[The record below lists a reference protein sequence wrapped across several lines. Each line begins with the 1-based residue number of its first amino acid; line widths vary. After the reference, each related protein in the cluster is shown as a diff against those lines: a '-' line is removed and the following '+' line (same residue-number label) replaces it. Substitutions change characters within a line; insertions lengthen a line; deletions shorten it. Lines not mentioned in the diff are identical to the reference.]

1 MKQENTQLR
10 HQLASSTQLLTAL
23 GSGYEV
29 SSILKGL
36 RDREHVAAI
45 AQRIAPL
52 SSSPQVKRSSS
63 RDSCGMAW
71 LQVPLHGKHEANDS
85 NLDPA
90 CESPSTMTI
99 PTKHESDLST
109 LGSPYGHP
117 LTQPAPMLD
126 ASSQTPQV
134 HARPSP
140 PRSVGELRSKACR
153 GPTNLSDHRLIKH
166 LFSIYWIWVHPA
178 HTILDMDQFVRGYE
192 TGSELYCS
200 SYLIYAVCIAAC
212 DYLDPLWE
220 NVEGKSTDVA
230 QLRLNLMA
238 EARILESTMDPKH
251 KSKPTIQASA
261 ILSFIG
267 GSRRISAG
275 DPWCEEARIA

>member
-1 MKQENTQLR
+1 M
-10 HQLASSTQLLTAL
+10 
-23 GSGYEV
+23 
-29 SSILKGL
+29 
-36 RDREHVAAI
+36 
-45 AQRIAPL
+45 
-52 SSSPQVKRSSS
+52 
-63 RDSCGMAW
+63 
-71 LQVPLHGKHEANDS
+71 
-85 NLDPA
+85 
-90 CESPSTMTI
+90 
-99 PTKHESDLST
+99 
-109 LGSPYGHP
+109 
-117 LTQPAPMLD
+117 
-126 ASSQTPQV
+126 
-134 HARPSP
+134 
-140 PRSVGELRSKACR
+140 
-153 GPTNLSDHRLIKH
+153 
-166 LFSIYWIWVHPA
+166 HPA